1 MVHVNITLKRLKL
14 NKSGGIIMA
23 KYKIGDIF
31 INHKDGKILQ
41 VCEGDSCIDCCYNK
55 DRFNKTCLE
64 GMSCFFLIGINTCFK
79 ELPLLPPG
87 TKVKMRED
95 LKEGTKYGVHTFVN
109 EMQQYKEVTI
119 EQYSATSKGFN
130 VIENIYIY
138 TLEMFDQVINEP
150 KTNNMETKEI
160 KINVPK
166 GYEIDEE
173 NSTFEC
179 IKFKPIKKELTYED
193 MAEELFSDI
202 GFYIISN
209 GGIIPFDKTVGKDDK
224 NNATNKNQLERLLAL
239 NQLLNI
245 AEYYNRK
252 NSKEEN
258 KIYYINF
265 DKRNL
270 EYFVKDYTSSI
281 VLRGLVPIFNNKED
295 AKAVIDNPNFKE
307 ILNLIYKC
315 DED

>member
-1 MVHVNITLKRLKL
+1 
-14 NKSGGIIMA
+14 MA
-23 KYKIGDIF
+23 KYKVGDIF

-41 VCEGDSCIDCCYNK
+41 VCEGDSCIDCYYNK
-55 DRFNKTCLE
+55 VRLKKTCLE

-87 TKVKMRED
+87 TKVKVRED

-119 EQYSATSKGFN
+119 KQYNATSKGYD
-130 VIENIYIY
+130 VIEDTYIY

-150 KTNNMETKEI
+150 KTNNMKTKEI
-160 KINVPK
+160 KINVPE
-166 GYEIDEE
+166 GYDIDKE

-179 IKFKPIKKELTYED
+179 VKFKPIKKVLTYED
-193 MAEELFSDI
+193 VAEELFSSSLFTLDTI
-202 GFYIISN
+202 GRICHVCST
-209 GGIIPFDKTVGKDDK
+209 GSKFDKY
-224 NNATNKNQLERLLAL
+224 NATSKKQLERLFAL
-239 NQLLNI
+239 NQLFNI
-245 AEYYNRK
+245 AEYYNK
-252 NSKEEN
+252 KSPKEEK
-258 KIYYINF
+258 KIHCINF

-270 EYFVKDYTSSI
+270 EYFIQDYTSSI
-281 VLRGLVPIFNNKED
+281 VVRGLIPIFNNRED